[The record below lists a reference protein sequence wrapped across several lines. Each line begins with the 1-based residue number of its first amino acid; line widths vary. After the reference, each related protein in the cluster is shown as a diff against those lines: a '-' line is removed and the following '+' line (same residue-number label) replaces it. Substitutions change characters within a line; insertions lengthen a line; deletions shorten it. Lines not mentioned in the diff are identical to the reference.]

1 MVEWCVR
8 CCFKEKIKTSKMEKF
23 EKGKGKGRENVGGA
37 DGACVIKELTKITEY
52 SRFLWLVLDID
63 IHSSNH
69 DIFFLIFISYCVHKE
84 FWKTSYRIS
93 VTGRDSNITGLRRM
107 KERAFDF
114 LRMRFTRRVLFSFSR
129 TGTFVS
135 LHLRNVKEQ
144 RLLFGLS

>member
-1 MVEWCVR
+1 
-8 CCFKEKIKTSKMEKF
+8 MEKF

-52 SRFLWLVLDID
+52 SRFLWSVLDID

-114 LRMRFTRRVLFSFSR
+114 FYVWGLPGAYYFLFPERVPSFPYIWGMFKNS
-129 TGTFVS
+129 GYS
-135 LHLRNVKEQ
+135 LV
-144 RLLFGLS
+144 